1 MARCRC
7 SRGSPLPTVGVMFL
21 VTLLSAAETYFVSSL
36 GTDAIAAAS
45 LVVSVI
51 LLMTMVSIGGIGG
64 GLSSAIARARGRKG
78 VAEPTCDGA
87 GDAARPQLTL
97 GGLVLG
103 ARCRTH
109 VNYSELSIQ

>member
-7 SRGSPLPTVGVMFL
+7 SRGSPLPAVAVMFL

-45 LVVSVI
+45 LVVPVI

-64 GLSSAIARARGRKG
+64 GLSSAIARAHGRKG
-78 VAEPTCDGA
+78 VAVRWSGRCGA
-87 GDAARPQLTL
+87 PPVDIGRPRL
-97 GGLVLG
+97 GGALSNS
-103 ARCRTH
+103 C
-109 VNYSELSIQ
+109 EL

>member
-45 LVVSVI
+45 LVVPVV

-64 GLSSAIARARGRKG
+64 GLSSAIARARGREG

-87 GDAARPQLTL
+87 GDAARRQLAL
-97 GGLVLG
+97 GGLAFG

-109 VNYSELSIQ
+109 VKL